1 MELSSFTTIP
11 RFLECHVKTHKE
23 NHTWPAPSRNTA
35 APAKARSPLTQGRS
49 AYFGGWQGA
58 HSFIA
63 GWHPAL
69 ALSRKSVSTYTK
81 LEERAPKW
89 RNSPFPLSPCSY
101 VLMLENKLMSI
112 LSKKQ
117 YIFFLRGA
125 LPHHRAGGDS
135 QEGRGS
141 TCAPHTG
148 HASWRS
154 GVAGPGAVTRCSPR
168 SSPGRGRCPPARS
181 PGGQPDRALSP
192 PSTLNVSQPVTGWFA
207 CMKSKPPTV
216 YFLTRQARDLAG
228 GGTS

>member
-1 MELSSFTTIP
+1 
-11 RFLECHVKTHKE
+11 
-23 NHTWPAPSRNTA
+23 
-35 APAKARSPLTQGRS
+35 
-49 AYFGGWQGA
+49 
-58 HSFIA
+58 
-63 GWHPAL
+63 
-69 ALSRKSVSTYTK
+69 
-81 LEERAPKW
+81 
-89 RNSPFPLSPCSY
+89 
-101 VLMLENKLMSI
+101 MSI

-228 GGTS
+228 GGGLPEGWLRGDRAVEPRGLQRLRHMPTALHIQGLSLLQGTELGLVTLNSHKATPLFRTNRSGHQGPQGNDGKVFSDDSLHLGASTSRHRRGLWH

>member
-1 MELSSFTTIP
+1 
-11 RFLECHVKTHKE
+11 
-23 NHTWPAPSRNTA
+23 
-35 APAKARSPLTQGRS
+35 
-49 AYFGGWQGA
+49 
-58 HSFIA
+58 
-63 GWHPAL
+63 
-69 ALSRKSVSTYTK
+69 
-81 LEERAPKW
+81 
-89 RNSPFPLSPCSY
+89 
-101 VLMLENKLMSI
+101 MSI

-125 LPHHRAGGDS
+125 LPRHRAGGDS

-207 CMKSKPPTV
+207 CTKSKPPTV
-216 YFLTRQARDLAG
+216 YFLTQQARDLAG
-228 GGTS
+228 GAGLPEGWLRGDRAVEPRGLQRLRHSPPHTGALPASGDRAGACDSQQSQSHTSVQDKQKWTPRPPGQ